1 MDEPLVAV
9 VILNWNTRHLLE
21 RFLPEVIRKTSHP
34 QTTIVVADNGSTDGS
49 AELIKNHFP
58 EVELI
63 TLNKNYGYA
72 GGYNR
77 VIKQLKTPYVVLL
90 NSDVIPAS
98 NWIEPLITCMEQNP
112 NTAACVPK
120 IKALNE
126 PDHFE
131 YAGAAGGFID
141 KWGYPFCRGR
151 IFDTIEKDNGQYN
164 KSDEIFWGSGAA
176 LMVRTKLFNQSGG
189 LEDSFFAHMEEID
202 WCWRMKNQGFK
213 IRYCPQSEIFHLGG
227 GTLNSMSS
235 KKTYL
240 NFRNNLYM
248 LYRNLPDKTLKKTII
263 IRLLMDG
270 LAAIK
275 FLIGGELGNFWAV
288 FKAHHH
294 FFRRIPHLKKE
305 RNQLKKKVT
314 NHKHPEIYN
323 KSIVWDFFLRKK
335 RYFSNLSW

>member
-21 RFLPEVIRKTSHP
+21 QFLPEVIRKTSHP

-49 AELIKNHFP
+49 AELIKIHFP

-112 NTAACVPK
+112 NTVACVPK

-248 LYRNLPDKTLKKTII
+248 LYRNLPEDKLKKTIL
-263 IRLLMDG
+263 IRLFMDAF
-270 LAAIK
+270 AAIK
-275 FLIGGELGNFWAV
+275 FLLNGQFRNFLAIW
-288 FKAHHH
+288 KAHQH
-294 FFRRIPHLKKE
+294 FFRNIPHLKKE
-305 RNQLKKKVT
+305 RNRLMKKVT
-314 NHKHPEIYN
+314 CHQHPEIYP
-323 KSIVWDFFLRKK
+323 KSIVLDFFLRKR
-335 RYFSNLSW
+335 RYFSELSW